1 MAPAPK
7 ARFQRRPSQSGRPEV
22 EVTDGKS
29 SEDTKVGEEESLETD
44 DNRKKNLTLNE
55 PSQAR
60 DRSGSP
66 LSTLLLRRSSAG
78 IDGRME
84 NVSVRASFDDI
95 KQHLKHLGPSN
106 PASNP
111 KTTRSTTVKIKPGI
125 VVHEQPRSGSTVEE
139 AIHEAPQD
147 EEEDETT
154 SLLRGKLIPKDG
166 AHALASSYGATGA
179 GPLSRSLDNS
189 QPSAPLINTID
200 TTNQEDQATQ
210 TSAHPSTTNLPATA
224 ATTATTATTAPMER
238 ELRSK
243 KSGSGKSTSGS
254 EAELVDSPVGPYGHR
269 KGLFARSGSITE
281 QVVETRGIKKTVLET
296 TSSNEDEDEQ
306 QRWSQKAASRSNA
319 SLTSSG
325 ALLSPVEDEPSTPLL
340 GSDGAGAQN
349 EGEGKGGSSAAGV
362 ASPDNGSGN
371 GNGSGKKKNRRKKK
385 KGKS

>member
-1 MAPAPK
+1 M
-7 ARFQRRPSQSGRPEV
+7 
-22 EVTDGKS
+22 TDGKS
-29 SEDTKVGEEESLETD
+29 SEDTKVGEYEVLEND
-44 DNRKKNLTLNE
+44 DAQKKHLALND

-125 VVHEQPRSGSTVEE
+125 VVHEQPRSSSTAEE
-139 AIHEAPQD
+139 VIPEVPQD

-166 AHALASSYGATGA
+166 AHALATSYGAAGA
-179 GPLSRSLDNS
+179 GPLSRSFDNS
-189 QPSAPLINTID
+189 QPSAPLINTTD
-200 TTNQEDQATQ
+200 STNQEDQATQ
-210 TSAHPSTTNLPATA
+210 TSAHASTTNLPATA
-224 ATTATTATTAPMER
+224 ARIER
-238 ELRSK
+238 ELRTK
-243 KSGSGKSTSGS
+243 TSGSGKSSSGS
-254 EAELVDSPVGPYGHR
+254 EADLLESPVGPYGH
-269 KGLFARSGSITE
+269 KKSLFARSGSITE

-306 QRWSQKAASRSNA
+306 QRWSHKAASRSNA

-325 ALLSPVEDEPSTPLL
+325 AVLSPVEKEVSTPLL
-340 GSDGAGAQN
+340 GSDGAADQG
-349 EGEGKGGSSAAGV
+349 EGEAEGGPSAEGGEGHNGSS
-362 ASPDNGSGN
+362 N
-371 GNGSGKKKNRRKKK
+371 GNGGGKKKNRRKKR